1 MFGHRYFAAR
11 YFAPRYFSPRV
22 LAAAGAL
29 DLTRFIRRRRGR
41 F

>member
-1 MFGHRYFAAR
+1 MFGHRYFAAC
-11 YFAPRYFSPRV
+11 YFAPRYFSPR
-22 LAAAGAL
+22 AFAAGGVL

>member
-1 MFGHRYFAAR
+1 MFGHRYFAR
-11 YFAPRYFSPRV
+11 CYFGPRYFSPR
-22 LAAAGAL
+22 ASGGAL

>member
-1 MFGHRYFAAR
+1 MFGHRYFAKR

-22 LAAAGAL
+22 SLGGAQDLA
-29 DLTRFIRRRRGR
+29 RFIRRRRGR